1 MAKIDLTNKTDF
13 EYKVDS
19 LEILY
24 ELVLKEEEA
33 DMNSSLSLTYVKS
46 DEIRDLN
53 KRFRGCDEVTDVLS
67 FDSDIDFIPFLGDI
81 IIDISTA
88 NKQKGPKTLQEEL
101 EVLFLH
107 GLLHLLGYD
116 HLADHQKIIMNNKEN
131 IYIEKLRSI
140 PL

>member
-1 MAKIDLTNKTDF
+1 LAKIDLTNKTDF

-24 ELVLKEEEA
+24 EFVLKEEEA

>member
-1 MAKIDLTNKTDF
+1 LAKIDLTNKTDF

>member
-46 DEIRDLN
+46 AEIRDLN

-101 EVLFLH
+101 EVLSLH

-116 HLADHQKIIMNNKEN
+116 HLAGHQKIIMNNKEN